1 MPQSPERVLWG
12 RMSAHRSVPV
22 IDALSAAM
30 AKVNSLTLVARNLA
44 DVAGLDADVLNP
56 FEA

>member
-1 MPQSPERVLWG
+1 
-12 RMSAHRSVPV
+12 MSAHRSVPV

>member
-1 MPQSPERVLWG
+1 
-12 RMSAHRSVPV
+12 MSAHRSVPV

-44 DVAGLDADVLNP
+44 DVARNLADVAGLDADVLNP